1 MIAGKLSSVTVF
13 NWTAM
18 RVFGAS
24 WDREYAR
31 ERVVGDKAS
40 ESGDYLRGE
49 EGSSGEWAEE
59 DGELQSRVLRC
70 RWASLEVLLRAKEA
84 WIQRYAA
91 DRPFVPMCKF
101 IPPRSPISNQK
112 FRHKY

>member
-59 DGELQSRVLRC
+59 DGVGEVWISEFGISEFRIVNCEILSRFRIGDFELVLPVRP
-70 RWASLEVLLRAKEA
+70 LR
-84 WIQRYAA
+84 
-91 DRPFVPMCKF
+91 
-101 IPPRSPISNQK
+101 
-112 FRHKY
+112 